1 MARKLILSSA
11 IAAGAAVTSYL
22 LIDENRRQQVKNK
35 FNEFKQYMSN
45 ESDFPIEE
53 AGKPELDDIENADM
67 VAEGSQ
73 FGVQYY
79 NEVKSE

>member
-1 MARKLILSSA
+1 MSRKLIISSA

-22 LIDENRRQQVKNK
+22 LIDENRRQDVKNK
-35 FNEFKQYMSN
+35 INDFTNYLTGER
-45 ESDFPIEE
+45 FPIEE
-53 AGKPELDDIENADM
+53 AGKPELDDLENSEM

>member
-1 MARKLILSSA
+1 MSRKLIISSA

-22 LIDENRRQQVKNK
+22 LIDENRRQDVKNK
-35 FNEFKQYMSN
+35 INDFRNYFTE
-45 ESDFPIEE
+45 ERFPIEE
-53 AGKPELDDIENADM
+53 TGKPELDDLENSEM